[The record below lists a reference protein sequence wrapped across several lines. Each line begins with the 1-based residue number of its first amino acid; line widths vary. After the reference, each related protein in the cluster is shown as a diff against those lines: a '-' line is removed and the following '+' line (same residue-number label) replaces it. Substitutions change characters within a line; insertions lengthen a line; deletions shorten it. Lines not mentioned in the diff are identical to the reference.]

1 MKIMLMG
8 DLCPKENTNELFKQ
22 KDIKT
27 LFGDFLPLFEGNDIN
42 FVNVECALTES
53 DGAIEKFGPN
63 LKGTPM
69 AAEVMKEVGIN
80 LAGLSNNH
88 IFDYGIQGY
97 KDTVAALTQ
106 AGIAYTGFGDNY
118 EDARKNYYFEKDGEK
133 VAFVCVCERE
143 YTYALEDRMGS
154 RLYDCYDTIADVRE
168 AKANAD
174 KVIVI
179 YHGGKE
185 NCRYPSPRMRK
196 LTHALVDAGADLV
209 ACQHSHCIGCSEY
222 YKGAFICYGQGNFH
236 FVSKWGPHYPH
247 WPYEIVI
254 RYDTQTGEIERI
266 PVNIN
271 AEINGIEL
279 SKGETLQNTLDL
291 IKELDQSMID
301 GSYKQGYADYCE
313 TQYDV
318 YHSRIAKALS
328 PEASE
333 MEYKIFGHY
342 LDCEAHLDML
352 LQLNKTANHT
362 NEKS

>member
-1 MKIMLMG
+1 MKILLAG
-8 DLCPKENTNELFKQ
+8 DFSPTKSTNELFKA

-27 LFGDFLPLFEGNDIN
+27 LFGDTITLFEGNDIN
-42 FVNVECALTES
+42 FVNMEGALTEES
-53 DGAIEKFGPN
+53 GEIEKFGPC
-63 LKGTPM
+63 LKGTPI
-69 AAEVMKEVGIN
+69 AAEVMKEIGIN
-80 LAGLSNNH
+80 LVGLSNNH

-97 KDTVAALTQ
+97 KDTVAALDKQ
-106 AGIAYTGFGDNY
+106 GIAYTGFGDNY
-118 EDARKNYYFEKDGEK
+118 DDARKNYYFEKNGEK
-133 VAFVCVCERE
+133 IAFVCVCESE
-143 YTYALEDRMGS
+143 YSYALEDRMGS

-209 ACQHSHCIGCSEY
+209 TCQHSHCIGCSEY
-222 YKGAFICYGQGNFH
+222 YNGAFICYGQGNFH
-236 FVSKWGPHYPH
+236 FVNTWGPHYPH

-254 RYDTQTGEIERI
+254 KYDTVTGEIERI

-291 IKELDQSMID
+291 MKELDQSMLD
-301 GSYKQGYADYCE
+301 GTYRQGYADYCE
-313 TQYDV
+313 SVRDD
-318 YHSRIAKALS
+318 YHGWIGRAYSANATERDNKV
-328 PEASE
+328 
-333 MEYKIFGHY
+333 FGHY
-342 LDCEAHLDML
+342 IDCEAHLDML

-362 NEKS
+362 NEK

>member
-1 MKIMLMG
+1 MKILLAG
-8 DLCPKENTNELFKQ
+8 DFSPTKSTNELFKA

-27 LFGDFLPLFEGNDIN
+27 LFGDTLSLFKDNDIN
-42 FVNVECALTES
+42 FVNMEGALTES
-53 DGAIEKFGPN
+53 DGGIEKFGPC
-63 LKGTPM
+63 LKGTPI

-80 LAGLSNNH
+80 LVGLSNNH

-97 KDTVAALTQ
+97 KDTVAALDK
-106 AGIAYTGFGDNY
+106 AGIPYTGFGENY
-118 EDARKNYYFEKDGEK
+118 EDARKNYYFEKNGEK
-133 VAFVCVCERE
+133 VAFVCVCESE
-143 YTYALEDRMGS
+143 YSYALEDRMGS

-196 LTHALVDAGADLV
+196 LTHALIDAGADLV
-209 ACQHSHCIGCSEY
+209 TCQHCHCIGCTEY
-222 YKGAFICYGQGNFH
+222 YKGKFICYGQGNFH
-236 FVSKWGPHYPH
+236 FVNPWSEAYPH
-247 WPYEIVI
+247 WPLEIVI
-254 RYDTQTGEIERI
+254 RYDTITGKIERI

-279 SKGETLQNTLDL
+279 SKGETKENIINLM
-291 IKELDQSMID
+291 KELDQSIID

-313 TQYDV
+313 SQREA
-318 YHSRIAKALS
+318 YHGWIGRAY
-328 PEASE
+328 SE
-333 MEYKIFGHY
+333 NATERDNKVFGHY
-342 LDCEAHLDML
+342 IDCEAHLDML

-362 NEKS
+362 NEK

>member
-8 DLCPKENTNELFKQ
+8 DFCPTECTNELFKT

-27 LFGDFLPLFEGNDIN
+27 LFADTVTLFKGNDIN
-42 FVNVECALTES
+42 FVNMEGALTES
-53 DGAIEKFGPN
+53 EGGIEKFGPC
-63 LKGTPM
+63 LKGTPI

-80 LAGLSNNH
+80 LVGLSNNH

-97 KDTVAALTQ
+97 KDTVSALDK

-118 EDARKNYYFEKDGEK
+118 EDARKNYYFEKNGEK
-133 VAFVCVCERE
+133 IAFVCVCESE
-143 YTYALEDRMGS
+143 YSYALEDRMGS

-196 LTHALVDAGADLV
+196 LTHALIDAGADLI

-222 YKGAFICYGQGNFH
+222 YKGAFISYGQGNFH
-236 FVSKWGPHYPH
+236 FVSPWRESYPH
-247 WPYEIVI
+247 WPYEVAIK
-254 RYDTQTGEIERI
+254 YDTKTNEIERI
-266 PVNIN
+266 PLNIN

-279 SKGETLQNTLDL
+279 SKGETKEQLENLM
-291 IKELDQSMID
+291 KELDQSMLD
-301 GSYKQGYADYCE
+301 GSYKKGYSDYCE
-313 TQYDV
+313 SV
-318 YHSRIAKALS
+318 REFYHGHMGRAHTPDSTERENKV
-328 PEASE
+328 
-333 MEYKIFGHY
+333 FGHY

-352 LQLNKTANHT
+352 LELNKTANHT
-362 NEKS
+362 NEK

>member
-8 DLCPKENTNELFKQ
+8 DFCPKENTNELFKQ
-22 KDIKT
+22 KDINT
-27 LFGDFLPLFEGNDIN
+27 LFGDFLPLLEGNDIN
-42 FVNVECALTES
+42 FVNIECALTES
-53 DGAIEKFGPN
+53 DGGIEKIGPC
-63 LKGTPM
+63 LKGTPI

-97 KDTVAALTQ
+97 KDTVEALDKV
-106 AGIAYTGFGDNY
+106 GIPYTGFGENY
-118 EDARKNYYFEKDGEK
+118 EDSRKNYYFEKNGEK
-133 VAFVCVCERE
+133 VAFVCVCEHE

-154 RLYDCYDTIADVRE
+154 RPYDCYDTIADVRE
-168 AKANAD
+168 AKQNAD

-209 ACQHSHCIGCSEY
+209 TCQHSHCIGCSEY
-222 YKGAFICYGQGNFH
+222 YKGKFICYGQGNFH
-236 FVSKWGPHYPH
+236 FVSPWRACYPH
-247 WPYEIVI
+247 WPYEVVI
-254 RYDTQTGEIERI
+254 KYDTVTGEIERI
-266 PVNIN
+266 PLNIN

-279 SKGETLQNTLDL
+279 SKDETLQNTLDL
-291 IKELDQSMID
+291 MKELDQSMID

-313 TQYDV
+313 SVRED
-318 YHSRIAKALS
+318 YHGWMGRAY
-328 PEASE
+328 SE
-333 MEYKIFGHY
+333 NATERDNKVFGHY

-352 LQLNKTANHT
+352 LELNKTANHT
-362 NEKS
+362 NEK